1 MSLWSS
7 TRVSKSSV
15 KKGGSWEK
23 KIGSKKSENSSI
35 KLTIIRGLVLWVR
48 SSIYYEKSE
57 AWISK
62 IWWRRESEHSK
73 DVLERIR
80 VCEKSSLI
88 ILNLVFFFKCQMIS
102 SSSSNVWV
110 VLPISMFMI
119 LFRFSSHG
127 RCLAQVLVSRSHQ
140 SYCVPDFFCLLFS
153 LDEFFAVSRIFDFYG
168 ILYCC
173 TSIIWVIPNKTVT
186 KINRRSVS
194 PLSRALFGRLNSLKP
209 GEAIALQIKGSLSD
223 NKVSVFTNKSALHW

>member
-1 MSLWSS
+1 M
-7 TRVSKSSV
+7 RKNNKFQEV
-15 KKGGSWEK
+15 WELLNK
-23 KIGSKKSENSSI
+23 TDNSRRIGSLSTVHDI
-35 KLTIIRGLVLWVR
+35 LGQ
-48 SSIYYEKSE
+48 
-57 AWISK
+57 
-62 IWWRRESEHSK
+62 IWDVNFEDLMETRESEHSR

-119 LFRFSSHG
+119 LFHFSSHG

-153 LDEFFAVSRIFDFYG
+153 LNECFCC
-168 ILYCC
+168 ILYFRFLRYFYCC
-173 TSIIWVIPNKTVT
+173 TSIIWVILHKTVKKNKQKKRT
-186 KINRRSVS
+186 PTFTSTLGTIKY
-194 PLSRALFGRLNSLKP
+194 SLKP
-209 GEAIALQIKGSLSD
+209 GEAIALQMTVSLSD
-223 NKVSVFTNKSALHW
+223 NKVSVFTNKSTLHW

>member
-1 MSLWSS
+1 ME
-7 TRVSKSSV
+7 T
-15 KKGGSWEK
+15 
-23 KIGSKKSENSSI
+23 
-35 KLTIIRGLVLWVR
+35 
-48 SSIYYEKSE
+48 
-57 AWISK
+57 
-62 IWWRRESEHSK
+62 RESEYSK
-73 DVLERIR
+73 DVLERNR
-80 VCEKSSLI
+80 VFEKSSLI
-88 ILNLVFFFKCQMIS
+88 ILNLIFFFKCQMTS
-102 SSSSNVWV
+102 FPSSNVWV

-168 ILYCC
+168 ILYRC

-209 GEAIALQIKGSLSD
+209 GEAIALQIKGSLYD

>member
-23 KIGSKKSENSSI
+23 KIGSKKSEKSSI
-35 KLTIIRGLVLWVR
+35 KLTIIRGLILWVR

-119 LFRFSSHG
+119 LFPFSSHG

-140 SYCVPDFFCLLFS
+140 SYCVPDFFWSAFLS
-153 LDEFFAVSRIFDFYG
+153 QRIFLLYLVFS
-168 ILYCC
+168 IFMLYCIVVLVLYE
-173 TSIIWVIPNKTVT
+173 SYPIK
-186 KINRRSVS
+186 
-194 PLSRALFGRLNSLKP
+194 L
-209 GEAIALQIKGSLSD
+209 LQK
-223 NKVSVFTNKSALHW
+223 